1 MILDNENENLKVHEW
16 IASYTEQGKL
26 DIVTGYFTI
35 GALAWLSK
43 TVNDKISDFRL
54 VLGDIVNFDSI
65 DQRPLDLL
73 NENISIEASLKLSSL
88 SKEAV
93 AFLKQDKVI
102 AKTLE
107 PNFCHAKSYLFN
119 PDKKDD
125 RNKYFISGSSNL
137 TEAGIGLKHTNKIEL
152 NIAETGNN
160 NQYKELVVWFDS
172 LWARPQA
179 HKEKTLVSPDGTKT
193 KIDFKQYLINPKSR
207 S

>member
-16 IASYTEQGKL
+16 ISTYTEQWKL

-54 VLGDIVNFDSI
+54 VLGDIVNVDSI
-65 DQRPLDLL
+65 DNRPLDLL
-73 NENISIEASLKLSSL
+73 NENISIEASLKLSRL

-93 AFLKQDKVI
+93 KFLKQDKVV

-119 PDKKDD
+119 SEKKDD
-125 RNKYFISGSSNL
+125 RNKYFISGSSNPHHWRVFSESV
-137 TEAGIGLKHTNKIEL
+137 TR
-152 NIAETGNN
+152 
-160 NQYKELVVWFDS
+160 D
-172 LWARPQA
+172 
-179 HKEKTLVSPDGTKT
+179 HKYHSIP
-193 KIDFKQYLINPKSR
+193 
-207 S
+207 